1 MRRWRRSWLLALA
14 AVLGGGGLLLW
25 SQGVTAQVRA
35 SLLACLQGLVPSLFP
50 FLVLASFLARS
61 PAGDVLGRLLT
72 PLLRWGFRLPAC
84 CGGTVLLGLLG
95 GYPAGARGISLLL
108 AQGRLTQSQAA
119 RALGFCVNPGAAFL
133 VTYVGGGLLGDASL
147 GWALFFSVTGSSLL
161 LGVLSG
167 LGQPL
172 PPREAPPPPP
182 AQGAAPL
189 FQAVRDASAA
199 LVSLGGW
206 VLLFGAASPLLQRAG
221 LWDLAAGLLGA
232 GGLLSPRDAQS
243 VLGFLWEVTAGAG
256 TAAQVGASGP
266 VFAFGLAFGGLCVH
280 LQILSLF
287 SPFPGR
293 LGRFFLF
300 RLLHGLGA
308 AGLFLLL
315 RPLFWGEGATAV
327 WASLGGGAPQAEA
340 FSATWLGG
348 LSLVLLCGAFLLLT
362 GREREKE
369 DCAAGGDVLQ

>member
-1 MRRWRRSWLLALA
+1 
-14 AVLGGGGLLLW
+14 
-25 SQGVTAQVRA
+25 
-35 SLLACLQGLVPSLFP
+35 GLVPSLFP

-172 PPREAPPPPP
+172 PPREAP
-182 AQGAAPL
+182 
-189 FQAVRDASAA
+189 
-199 LVSLGGW
+199 
-206 VLLFGAASPLLQRAG
+206 
-221 LWDLAAGLLGA
+221 
-232 GGLLSPRDAQS
+232 
-243 VLGFLWEVTAGAG
+243 
-256 TAAQVGASGP
+256 
-266 VFAFGLAFGGLCVH
+266 
-280 LQILSLF
+280 
-287 SPFPGR
+287 
-293 LGRFFLF
+293 
-300 RLLHGLGA
+300 
-308 AGLFLLL
+308 
-315 RPLFWGEGATAV
+315 
-327 WASLGGGAPQAEA
+327 
-340 FSATWLGG
+340 
-348 LSLVLLCGAFLLLT
+348 
-362 GREREKE
+362 
-369 DCAAGGDVLQ
+369 

>member
-1 MRRWRRSWLLALA
+1 M
-14 AVLGGGGLLLW
+14 
-25 SQGVTAQVRA
+25 
-35 SLLACLQGLVPSLFP
+35 
-50 FLVLASFLARS
+50 
-61 PAGDVLGRLLT
+61 
-72 PLLRWGFRLPAC
+72 
-84 CGGTVLLGLLG
+84 
-95 GYPAGARGISLLL
+95 
-108 AQGRLTQSQAA
+108 
-119 RALGFCVNPGAAFL
+119 
-133 VTYVGGGLLGDASL
+133 
-147 GWALFFSVTGSSLL
+147 TGSSLL

-172 PPREAPPPPP
+172 PPREFPPPPP

-206 VLLFGAASPLLQRAG
+206 VLLFGAASPLLQGAG
-221 LWDLAAGLLGA
+221 LWDLTAHLLGA

-256 TAAQVGASGP
+256 AAAQIGASGP

-308 AGLFLLL
+308 AGLFLVL

-327 WASLGGGAPQAEA
+327 WASLGGGAAQAAA

>member
-25 SQGVTAQVRA
+25 SQEVTAQVRA

-206 VLLFGAASPLLQRAG
+206 VLLFGAASPLLQGAG

-232 GGLLSPRDAQS
+232 GGLLPPRDAQS

-327 WASLGGGAPQAEA
+327 WASLGGGVPQAEA
-340 FSATWLGG
+340 FSGTWLGG